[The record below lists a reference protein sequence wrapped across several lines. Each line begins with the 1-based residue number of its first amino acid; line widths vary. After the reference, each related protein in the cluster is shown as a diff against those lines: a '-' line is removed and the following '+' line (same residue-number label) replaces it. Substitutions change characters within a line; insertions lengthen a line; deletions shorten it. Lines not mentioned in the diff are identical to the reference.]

1 MTAPARVRMRGTLA
15 AATAL
20 GITAGLAAATAPVAV
35 AADIPVAAD
44 EVVIPDPGRAM
55 PREES
60 LVQAGATGY
69 VHRQEGTTG
78 LLWTDA
84 ASGTTT
90 TLPTSAQDGHS
101 GIYATTGGGSVT
113 VTDIA
118 KQTTTTIAVPAGQ
131 SWSGVYSADGIVT
144 RTPQPDG
151 TSVALTMVRSVDGG
165 IVETPVTGVPEGTGT
180 LIRIGSGQDSRGAI
194 LRASSGDLFYL
205 HYATATLAPLPTAF
219 RRASTLR
226 LAPDHVLAWSTGSGT
241 LYTVPRT
248 DASATP
254 ETTEVPIPS
263 GFGGRVEFSV
273 LGSRVLF
280 VQPFQPYDKRGVLA
294 QKLQTVPL
302 GGGATTDLLPAATTK
317 FIVGPDGGI
326 LTVGGSDASDWAV
339 RRITLGEDGAPRTA
353 TVQEVPRVPVTYGG
367 LTLGGGQLSYLADSI
382 PGSVPA
388 LFDVD
393 TSATG
398 APSASAPRLRYRP
411 FGTPNGLRSLGDG
424 NAVYG
429 QKNWVEAPTHDSFRY
444 SELPAPSQ
452 VVDAAGRYVLAKSG
466 DMTYAT
472 DLDIDNSNESEL
484 RLALANSA
492 AALWGSQ
499 VWKPAPTKGT
509 VNAYDL
515 AKNTTSPALNIGSAC
530 VPSELQAVGRWLY
543 WACAAEAKAGVY
555 DRTLKKSVAVPV
567 GESLLGDGFVVR
579 RDSAAQ
585 KLLLTNAA
593 TGVTTDFAT
602 VPAWTAADG
611 RGTTWTVDKFGA
623 NVAFTDAQRN
633 IRVKRVPVAAQPL
646 TLLDTGLIQYEGGTS
661 KLRWRLSR
669 SVGAWSVEI
678 KNPAG
683 KVVRTYRGTA
693 GNGAGV
699 AVDWDSRDDLGRGV
713 ENGLYTYVLTAQP
726 ADGVGASA
734 RGTGN
739 VWAFDV
745 GLTTLPGTYTPVTPA
760 RLMDTRS
767 GLGVPKA
774 KIGAGKTV
782 SLKATGAGGVPATG
796 VTAVVLNVTATN
808 ATAGSFVS
816 AYPSGTRRVYA
827 SNLNFKAGQTSA
839 NLVTVP
845 VVNGRIDFYNHSG
858 SVDLL
863 ADVAG
868 YYTEG
873 TAGSRYQPVTPKR
886 LMDTRNG
893 TGVAQAKLAANSTV
907 TLPVTEPGATAVV
920 LNVTATNPTAT
931 SFVSAYP
938 YGTARTA
945 ASNLNFTARQTV
957 PNLVVVPVKDGK
969 VTFYNRAGTVD
980 LLADVAGYYKKDTG
994 SVFTGTQPRRLLD
1007 TRIGT
1012 GVAKGKVGAG
1022 KTVSLDVDPKYTA
1035 VVLNVTATN
1044 PTATGFVSVYPY
1056 GTARTAASNLN
1067 FVAGQ
1072 TVPNL
1077 VVVPVKD
1084 GKVTFYNHS
1093 GTVDLLADMAGYYTG
1108 G

>member
-1 MTAPARVRMRGTLA
+1 MHTHARARTLA
-15 AATAL
+15 AATTL
-20 GITAGLAAATAPVAV
+20 AV
-35 AADIPVAAD
+35 AAGLTTTLTVPALAADTPAAAD
-44 EVVIPDPGRAM
+44 EVVIPDPGRAK
-55 PREES
+55 PREET
-60 LVQAGATGY
+60 LFQAGTTGY
-69 VHRQEGTTG
+69 VHQREGTTG

-84 ASGTTT
+84 ASGATTT
-90 TLPTSAQDGHS
+90 VPTTAQSGHS
-101 GIYATTGGGSVT
+101 GLYATTGSGAVT

-118 KQTTTTIAVPAGQ
+118 KQTTTRIPVPAGRG
-131 SWSGVYSADGIVT
+131 WYGVYSADGIVT
-144 RTPQPDG
+144 NTPQADG
-151 TSVALTMVRSVDGG
+151 TSVALTLVRSVDGG
-165 IVETPVTGVPEGTGT
+165 IVETPVTGVPEGTGALSRAGT
-180 LIRIGSGQDSRGAI
+180 TGQDSQGAI
-194 LRASSGDLFYL
+194 LRSSDGAVFYL
-205 HYATATLAPLPTAF
+205 HYATATLTPLPAAF
-219 RRASTLR
+219 RSASILR
-226 LAPDHVLAWSTGSGT
+226 LAPDHVMAWSTGRGT

-254 ETTEVPIPS
+254 VTTDVPPPS
-263 GFGGRVEFSV
+263 DSAGKVEFSV
-273 LGSRVLF
+273 LGSHVLF
-280 VQPFQPYDKRGVLA
+280 VRPAPFYDKRGVLT
-294 QKLQTVPL
+294 QPLRTVPL
-302 GGGATTDLLPAATTK
+302 GGGATTDLLPAANAGLT
-317 FIVGPDGGI
+317 VGPDGSV
-326 LTVGGSDASDWAV
+326 LAVGGTGAADWTV
-339 RRITLGEDGAPRTA
+339 RRIALGEDGAPRTTA
-353 TVQEVPRVPVTYGG
+353 VQEVSRVPVTYSG
-367 LTLGGGQLSYLADSI
+367 LTLGGGQLSYLADSA

-398 APSASAPRLRYRP
+398 TPSASAPRLRYRP

-429 QKNWVEAPTHDSFRY
+429 QNSWVEAPTRDSFR
-444 SELPAPSQ
+444 SAELPAAST

-466 DMTYAT
+466 DTTYAA

-484 RLALANSA
+484 RLTLVKSA

-515 AKNTTSPALNIGSAC
+515 ATGTTSPALNIGSAC

-555 DRTLKKSVAVPV
+555 DRTLKKNLAVPV
-567 GESLLGDGFVVR
+567 GEALLGDGFVVR
-579 RDSAAQ
+579 RDNTAH

-593 TGVTTDFAT
+593 TGLTTDFAT
-602 VPAWTAADG
+602 VPAWTTADG

-633 IRVKRVPVAAQPL
+633 IHVKRVPVAAQPL
-646 TLLDTGLIQYEGGTS
+646 TLLDTGLSQYDGGTS

-678 KNPAG
+678 KNAAG

-699 AVDWDSRDDLGRGV
+699 AIDWDSRDDLGRGV
-713 ENGLYTYVLTAQP
+713 EDGAYTYVMTAQP
-726 ADGVGASA
+726 ANGVGTAVRA
-734 RGTGN
+734 TGT
-739 VWAFDV
+739 VWAFDI

-774 KIGAGKTV
+774 KVGAGKTV
-782 SLKATGAGGVPATG
+782 SLKVTGAGGVPATG

-808 ATAGSFVS
+808 ATTSSHVS
-816 AYPSGTRRVYA
+816 VYPSGTRQTPA
-827 SNLNFKAGQTSA
+827 SNLNFTAGRTAA

-845 VVNGRIDFYNHSG
+845 VVDGKVTFYNRAG

-868 YYTEG
+868 YYTAG
-873 TAGSRYQPVTPKR
+873 TGGSAYQPVTPTR
-886 LMDTRNG
+886 LMDTRTG
-893 TGVAQAKLAANSTV
+893 TGVAKAKLAANSTV

-931 SFVSAYP
+931 SFVSVYP
-938 YGTARTA
+938 YGTTRTA
-945 ASNLNFTARQTV
+945 ASNLNFTAGQTV
-957 PNLVVVPVKDGK
+957 PNLVIVPVKDGK
-969 VTFYNRAGTVD
+969 VTFYNKYGTVD

-994 SVFTGTQPRRLLD
+994 SVFTGMQPRRLMD
-1007 TRIGT
+1007 TRDGT
-1012 GVAKGKVGAG
+1012 GVARGKIGAG
-1022 KTVSLDVDPKYTA
+1022 KTVSLDVNPTYTA

-1044 PTATGFVSVYPY
+1044 PTTAGFVSVYPY
-1056 GTARTAASNLN
+1056 GTTRTAASNLN
-1067 FVAGQ
+1067 FTTRQ
-1072 TVPNL
+1072 TIPNL

-1093 GTVDLLADMAGYYTG
+1093 GTVDLIADIAGYYTS
-1108 G
+1108 